1 MNDKKAVLAL
11 FVVTV
16 LLSTL
21 LFLQTVYTVS
31 AITVNN
37 VATYTITS
45 LPISTSV
52 SFVHPWF
59 KMTIAIGIVILMFRT
74 QIMEWELLLMD
85 RAYDSARLS

>member
-1 MNDKKAVLAL
+1 MNDKKAILAL

-45 LPISTSV
+45 LPMSTSV
-52 SFVHPWF
+52 SFVQPWF
-59 KMTIAIGIVILMFRT
+59 KVTIATAIVILVFRT

-85 RAYDSARLS
+85 RAYDASCLS